1 MKKKFYLTTAISY
14 TNAPPHIGHALE
26 LVEAD
31 TIARYRR
38 LRGDAVFFATG
49 TDEHGVKIARRA
61 EELGISPSELVDE
74 NAKKFHALKSVLNLS
89 WDSFIRT
96 TDQKK
101 HWPTV
106 IAIWKKLYKNG
117 DLYRKAYDGLYCV
130 GHEAFVTKK
139 DLDDDGL
146 CVIHRTKP
154 EHVREENWFFRLS
167 KYASRIE
174 SLLKKN
180 TIQIIPN
187 GRVQELLA
195 LFKEGVH
202 DVSFSRPRRDLKWGI
217 SVPGDDT
224 QTMYVWA
231 DALVNY
237 LSHCSGREASLWPPN
252 LQIIGKDII
261 RFHGLIW
268 IGMLLSLKKK
278 LPAKFL
284 VHGFVTMKGEKMSKS
299 IGNVV
304 DPVELSKKYG
314 ADAVRYFLLSE
325 IPSDGDGDFTIEK
338 LEARY
343 QGDLANGLGNLV
355 ARIATLG
362 ERISPI
368 AYSERMI
375 VSDIRSAIKNIEKAY
390 HVDMKNFQLHTAIHR
405 AWEII
410 GLADRYINQEK
421 PWAVVDQKALS
432 KIIINVAH
440 AVFAVQRLT
449 APFLPETAEKIAEQ
463 FLLKNGKLKITKK
476 ESLFPRLK

>member
-1 MKKKFYLTTAISY
+1 MKRRFYLTTAIAY
-14 TNAPPHIGHALE
+14 ANASPHVGHAFE
-26 LVEAD
+26 LIEAD

-38 LRGDAVFFATG
+38 LQGDTVFFATG

-61 EELGISPSELVDE
+61 EELGISPSELVDQ
-74 NAKKFHALKSVLNLS
+74 NAKKFRDLKDIFNLS

-101 HWPTV
+101 HWPVV
-106 IAIWKKLYKNG
+106 IAVWKKLHKNG
-117 DLYRKAYDGLYCV
+117 DLYRKAYEGLYCV

-139 DLDDDGL
+139 DLDDGGL
-146 CVIHRTKP
+146 CIIHRTKP
-154 EHVREENWFFRLS
+154 EYVREENWFFRLS
-167 KYASRIE
+167 KYAPRIE
-174 SLLKKN
+174 GLLKKN
-180 TIQIIPN
+180 TLQIVPE
-187 GRVQELLA
+187 GRAHELLA
-195 LFKEGVH
+195 LLKEGAC
-202 DVSFSRPRRDLKWGI
+202 DVSFSRPCKDLQWGI
-217 SVPGDDT
+217 PVPGDDT

-237 LSHCSGREASLWPPN
+237 LSHCFGKRALFWPPN
-252 LQIIGKDII
+252 LQIIGKDIL

-278 LPAKFL
+278 LPKKFL
-284 VHGFVTMKGEKMSKS
+284 VHGFVTMGGEKMSKS
-299 IGNVV
+299 LGNVV

-343 QGDLANGLGNLV
+343 NGDLANGLGNLV
-355 ARIATLG
+355 ARTAALG
-362 ERISPI
+362 ERISPMQ
-368 AYSERMI
+368 YSERAI
-375 VSDIRSAIKNIEKAY
+375 IPEIRMAIKKIEGAY
-390 HVDMKNFQLHTAIHR
+390 HADMKNFQLHAAIHL

-421 PWAVVDQKALS
+421 PWTIVDQKALS
-432 KIIINVAH
+432 KIIINIAYD
-440 AVFAVQRLT
+440 VFSIQRLI
-449 APFLPETAEKIAEQ
+449 APFLPETAEKITKQ
-463 FLLKNGKLKITKK
+463 FFLKNGKLIITKK